1 MSTTALLIGLQVEA
15 STTVRRRSSGVPGF
29 PSVMLRRTF
38 SPGTKYGPSVSSGV
52 RTQEIAPDATAAGPD
67 PAPAA
72 DAASGMSAAAIRP
85 PAASNESRR
94 VVLVV
99 LLLRTRQA
107 FALIRRSAYVGH

>member
-15 STTVRRRSSGVPGF
+15 STTLRRRSSGVPGL

-38 SPGTKYGPSVSSGV
+38 SPGTKYGPSVISGV

-67 PAPAA
+67 PEPAA

-94 VVLVV
+94 LIF
-99 LLLRTRQA
+99 LSSFMRT
-107 FALIRRSAYVGH
+107 G